1 MCEITLHNFLC
12 LDHPLI
18 LLKNHAQ
25 QQLLEVIGPWFWNKL
40 ALPETPHA
48 NSLRA
53 HQKKCRIKTTRSH
66 FRPSHASGSKW
77 SRWTDVVQILRFP
90 ASKKTRLDVL
100 GWSELNEYSIRCQYQ
115 IIWSLCYVCSH
126 MHSWIKRVEET
137 QGFGSKRQAPTRYHV
152 FLAFP
157 G

>member
-25 QQLLEVIGPWFWNKL
+25 QRYWKSL
-40 ALPETPHA
+40 ALDFETNWRFQKPHMQFLKGA
-48 NSLRA
+48 S
-53 HQKKCRIKTTRSH
+53 KKCRIKTTRSH